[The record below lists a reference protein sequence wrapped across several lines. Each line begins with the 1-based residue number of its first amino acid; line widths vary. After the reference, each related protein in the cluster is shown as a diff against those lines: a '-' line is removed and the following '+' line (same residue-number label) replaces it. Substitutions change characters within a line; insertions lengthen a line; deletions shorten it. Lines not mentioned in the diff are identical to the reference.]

1 MRQLDTKSKPTNAHK
16 CIMYFHAL
24 MCIVGFDFR
33 MSRNKLAGIIQNC
46 RPAEEGTRGDYW
58 RDFRLCETK
67 TVQPVAEIHN
77 KHIVIFIIIIIIVV
91 SEIANSVYL

>member
-1 MRQLDTKSKPTNAHK
+1 MP
-16 CIMYFHAL
+16 
-24 MCIVGFDFR
+24 
-33 MSRNKLAGIIQNC
+33 RNRLPGIIQNC
-46 RPAEEGTRGDYW
+46 RPAEEGTRGYRW

-77 KHIVIFIIIIIIVV
+77 KHIVIIIIIIIVV